1 MMNKLKDPIKTEN
14 VHYPVS
20 FETFCL

>member
-1 MMNKLKDPIKTEN
+1 MNKLKDPIKTEN